1 MRRFN
6 MIIATYIDLEKS
18 GVTCTGDFNGSI
30 PRSHRFWHEY
40 GIDVLEQEGKI
51 LPYLEHVIPEPVLPT
66 EAELRQKEMEVE
78 LTWAMIQR
86 EYHLTNDIKRMRIA
100 RDVLDK
106 YSIACRDH
114 VQEINGV
121 LKIVG
126 EKPVRPEQGVAF
138 TK

>member
-1 MRRFN
+1 MRRYN
-6 MIIATYIDLEKS
+6 MGIQATYFDKEKT
-18 GVTCTGDFNGSI
+18 GVICTGDVVASVA
-30 PRSHRFWHEY
+30 RASRQWHEY

-51 LPYLEHVIPEPVLPT
+51 LPYVVPEPMLPT
-66 EAELRQKEMEVE
+66 GAELRQKEMEAE

-86 EYHLTNDIKRMRIA
+86 EYHLTNDVKRMRIA

-114 VQEINGV
+114 VQNINGV

-126 EKPVRPEQGVAF
+126 EKPVRPEQGVPF